1 MPFHQEEQAS
11 KTMLWW
17 MTQVVRGSYTIVNV
31 NSGMQLTVSGP
42 TGTQVVQIPGGS
54 YGSTEMFKLTLAQ

>member
-17 MTQVVRGSYTIVNV
+17 MTQVLARFSLKPSYMKH
-31 NSGMQLTVSGP
+31 SFS
-42 TGTQVVQIPGGS
+42 
-54 YGSTEMFKLTLAQ
+54 